1 MFHDFGSFLNAVHA
15 HLPTVVV
22 AIAVVLAPALQLV
35 KKYVPAL
42 SGWKAVAA
50 NVAIA
55 IVAVFSVTPAGQF
68 WTVDAWMRVV
78 ELSGL
83 AAGIHGTAKS
93 LLAPSGDP
101 TQNPMAKKSAPPV

>member
-1 MFHDFGSFLNAVHA
+1 MFHDLGSFLNAVHA

-22 AIAVVLAPALQLV
+22 AIAVVLAPALQLL
-35 KKYVPAL
+35 KKYVPQVT
-42 SGWKAVAA
+42 GWKAVAA
-50 NVAIA
+50 NFAIA

-83 AAGIHGTAKS
+83 AAGIHGTAKR

-101 TQNPMAKKSAPPV
+101 AQAAVAKKAPPV